1 MGYPYP
7 YGLDIV
13 HPYTCGSDEGQPSS
27 NPKCGLGGSDMDLRI
42 GLASLG
48 PSMSLVRP
56 TSLRENSWSFLL
68 ELQRANSTAGSRP
81 ARSDRIDEEVS
92 DCRSWPRVDFT
103 VNLAPTQNRLGLILI
118 SKIL

>member
-48 PSMSLVRP
+48 GGGEGTR
-56 TSLRENSWSFLL
+56 T
-68 ELQRANSTAGSRP
+68 
-81 ARSDRIDEEVS
+81 
-92 DCRSWPRVDFT
+92 
-103 VNLAPTQNRLGLILI
+103 
-118 SKIL
+118 